1 MLQIL
6 KPLHDKGG
14 ALLVILTVII
24 LAIGGS
30 YKLLTRDLDKLE
42 AKVDENSK
50 IILERTQLLHDLDKR
65 ILILEI
71 HDRDNK

>member
-42 AKVDENSK
+42 ERVSK
-50 IILERTQLLHDLDKR
+50 LESL
-65 ILILEI
+65 
-71 HDRDNK
+71 